1 MQQQATQPQTQERRA
16 TSSTS
21 AVDETADVVDAG
33 RGARGARGVVV
44 AVEVVGIIL
53 TSVVTVARSVMM
65 CSGGL
70 TRHLAL
76 DQAQDQ
82 DQDQARARAR
92 ALHLLPLPHHRH
104 LLPRHRLL
112 PPLHLLRLIPLLPL
126 PAVAEKATEAV
137 VAAALERTA
146 RRPTAERERGII
158 AVD

>member
-1 MQQQATQPQTQERRA
+1 MT
-16 TSSTS
+16 
-21 AVDETADVVDAG
+21 
-33 RGARGARGVVV
+33 
-44 AVEVVGIIL
+44 
-53 TSVVTVARSVMM
+53 

-70 TRHLAL
+70 TSHLAL

-82 DQDQARARAR
+82 DQAR

-112 PPLHLLRLIPLLPL
+112 PPLHLLRLIPLLHL
-126 PAVAEKATEAV
+126 PAVVEKATEEA

>member
-1 MQQQATQPQTQERRA
+1 M
-16 TSSTS
+16 
-21 AVDETADVVDAG
+21 DEIADVVDAG

-76 DQAQDQ
+76 GQALDQ
-82 DQDQARARAR
+82 DQIR
-92 ALHLLPLPHHRH
+92 ALYLLPLPHHRH

-126 PAVAEKATEAV
+126 SAVVEKATEGA

-146 RRPTAERERGII
+146 RRPRAERERGII